1 MGNKNEWRGL
11 VGVTLFVCG
20 CENKKKKK
28 KFNSVEKQH
37 MVCAEWADSCF
48 MHS

>member
-1 MGNKNEWRGL
+1 MNEGAWWVWRC
-11 VGVTLFVCG
+11 LFVAVRI
-20 CENKKKKK
+20 KKKKK